1 MLKEVN
7 HGFLKVI
14 KEVSKD
20 RKKIW
25 TSAELHKLY
34 IDDND
39 NVIRDRRTFIQK
51 LLNYFNGHL
60 IPFTNRGYLSW
71 VVFKDHAIVA
81 VKDAKDKYKKDPFEG
96 VENIIV
102 KECKEIDLVNDTY
115 TTHTDIDGAMN

>member
-1 MLKEVN
+1 M
-7 HGFLKVI
+7 
-14 KEVSKD
+14 
-20 RKKIW
+20 
-25 TSAELHKLY
+25 
-34 IDDND
+34 
-39 NVIRDRRTFIQK
+39 IRDRRTFIQK

-81 VKDAKDKYKKDPFEG
+81 VKDAKDKDKKDPFEG